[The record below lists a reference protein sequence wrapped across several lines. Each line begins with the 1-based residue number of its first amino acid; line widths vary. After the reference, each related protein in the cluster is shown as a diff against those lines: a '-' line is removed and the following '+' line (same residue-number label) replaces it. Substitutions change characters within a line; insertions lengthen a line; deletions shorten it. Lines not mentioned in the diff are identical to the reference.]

1 MNIGVKLKNQI
12 QNILGE
18 GAGINLFFAIKD
30 ESGKVIIKR
39 ADLKD
44 GETQGHLKEQ
54 FTDLLIKEFVNEE
67 EMSVLEL
74 SEADER
80 CNVLYHYDM
89 ISFPDSMKYFSD
101 FDYQKCMEYPCF
113 NFHKDALINLDAYL
127 IVIGNQED
135 YCVLYKKFYPVY
147 LLGRGSFCLIPSNSR
162 FEEFDKD
169 VLRISQD
176 YQFIRIGT
184 EIYIKDLNVLEKF
197 GGFKDIIKKEARE
210 AVDNIELIGILE
222 DTKGLRELLESDLTF
237 ARKLCKVGKY
247 SPVLSLN
254 IPNET
259 IIRFSNEHPGIAGQ
273 LKYSADGEHIKLNT
287 KKSQKIFVKL
297 LEDSYLTSE
306 LTRLY
311 YDSIAKEMC
320 EV

>member
-1 MNIGVKLKNQI
+1 MI
-12 QNILGE
+12 QEKQKHNFD
-18 GAGINLFFAIKD
+18 AVFDRCGICYLFQQLDIA
-30 ESGKVIIKR
+30 EVIPALCAYDYTMAER
-39 ADLKD
+39 
-44 GETQGHLKEQ
+44 
-54 FTDLLIKEFVNEE
+54 TD
-67 EMSVLEL
+67 
-74 SEADER
+74 
-80 CNVLYHYDM
+80 
-89 ISFPDSMKYFSD
+89 
-101 FDYQKCMEYPCF
+101 
-113 NFHKDALINLDAYL
+113 
-127 IVIGNQED
+127 
-135 YCVLYKKFYPVY
+135 